1 MENME
6 ALFLVET
13 TVSLARYPKGK
24 ARWFKMRIE
33 KVDGNKIKVTVTS
46 ADLMCLDI
54 SMEHLTPDSPKL
66 HNFLF
71 HVMENIKEETG
82 FNPYNGQVVVE
93 AMPASDGIILMV
105 SKIKEQRA
113 SKAPVKKRKIKAVH
127 KKSGRQKVTY
137 YFDQFE
143 DLCKAL
149 EQAEEA
155 VLQRSTLYEMEGGF
169 YLVVSRQ
176 DKTCRT
182 HFLFLEFC
190 DEIDEF
196 EMMGTFLEEHGVRIA
211 ARKDVCSMADGLRSL
226 NNL

>member
-1 MENME
+1 
-6 ALFLVET
+6 
-13 TVSLARYPKGK
+13 
-24 ARWFKMRIE
+24 MRIE
-33 KVDGNKIKVTVTS
+33 KIDGNKIKVTVTS

-105 SKIKEQRA
+105 SKIQEQ
-113 SKAPVKKRKIKAVH
+113 KTPKTGLKKRKIKAVH
-127 KKSGRQKVTY
+127 KKTQRHNVTY
-137 YFDQFE
+137 HFEHFE
-143 DLCKAL
+143 DLCRAL
-149 EQAEEA
+149 EEAQAFVLERSLLYRLDEE
-155 VLQRSTLYEMEGGF
+155 F

-190 DEIDEF
+190 DEVDEF
-196 EMMGTFLEEHGVRIA
+196 EFTGTFLEEHGVLVA
-211 ARKDVCSMADGLRSL
+211 ARKDVRAMAEGLRSL